1 MKPYRRL
8 SFLLFS
14 IVMALSLGC
23 SEEGSTGAAG
33 PEYTPFRETRGGRAE
48 LPGLPGDPQDG
59 TKPEGGTEGGG
70 SETEGGT
77 TPEESTAFLQ
87 FFQDFGDDGNRAQER
102 HLYRGDPHLPER
114 PNPHRFLRRYRGADR
129 GRTAL
134 F

>member
-33 PEYTPFRETRGGRAE
+33 PEYTFQGDQGGPGGT
-48 LPGLPGDPQDG
+48 PGLPGDPQDG

-70 SETEGGT
+70 SETEGEPHRRNPPAFYSFSRTSVT
-77 TPEESTAFLQ
+77 T
-87 FFQDFGDDGNRAQER
+87 GNRAQER
-102 HLYRGDPHLPER
+102 PPVPWRSPS
-114 PNPHRFLRRYRGADR
+114 
-129 GRTAL
+129 
-134 F
+134 